1 MTKTQI
7 QERQLACWNRIDELD
22 ELSNTRELT
31 AE

>member
-7 QERQLACWNRIDELD
+7 QARQEAVWNRIDELD
-22 ELSNTRELT
+22 EISKTRELT